1 MASSLLARVRDAVSF
16 WRAPPVFH
24 LEAFAHHDHI
34 YRYDVRNYFKMDH
47 PSLRSAVPKSRTPQE
62 EGLFSDVFEELC
74 IEIRRRTGSAIRA
87 ITASNAPESAE
98 RMAFCWFAATYLMQ
112 VPWDVYIE
120 DDFEEEVHK
129 RIRDLR
135 AHDDH
140 VHEALE
146 EEGYLA
152 RLSEEEQRLYKIML
166 MRAGDMF
173 LMHWSRLYAP
183 IEETYIT
190 ADMPA
195 LVLDCEDGRECH
207 WRHARAEVTL
217 ALSPNL
223 MLLAGWNNELDY
235 TLNVSAKTVR
245 KHRFAHAYYAK
256 RYIYTA
262 HPMPDLIQSLQK
274 LHY

>member
-1 MASSLLARVRDAVSF
+1 MGLNFLARVREAVNF
-16 WRAPPVFH
+16 WRAPPVYH

-34 YRYDVRNYFKMDH
+34 YRYDVLQDYEEEH
-47 PSLRSAVPKSRTPQE
+47 LSLRSAVPRSSQPQTEEVFTPH
-62 EGLFSDVFEELC
+62 FESLC
-74 IEIRRRTGSAIRA
+74 VEIRRKTGDAVRA
-87 ITASNAPESAE
+87 ITASNAPEAAE

-129 RIRDLR
+129 RIRQLR

-146 EEGYLA
+146 SEGYLSS
-152 RLSEEEQRLYKIML
+152 LTEDEERLYKVML
-166 MRAGDMF
+166 MRAGDLF

-183 IEETYIT
+183 TEESYIT

-195 LVLDCEDGRECH
+195 LVIDSGDGRECH

-217 ALSPNL
+217 PLSPNL
-223 MLLAGWNNELDY
+223 LLLAGWNNELDY
-235 TLNVSAKTVR
+235 TVNVSAKTVR
-245 KHRFAHAYYAK
+245 RHRFAHAYYAK
-256 RYIYTA
+256 RYIYAAT
-262 HPMPDLIQSLQK
+262 PMPELIRNLRAVH
-274 LHY
+274 L